1 MKKADAATSVTGFLE
16 ILAAGSMDTSEGVL
30 LIGKTIR
37 SAKETLT
44 DPEFKDLR
52 DRWGRGQ
59 KIWSKLL
66 QIGLDDR
73 LPPLKEHLPTSYTTI
88 HQVHCFTDEELK
100 EALDSGALHPKVSQG
115 VLARWLKEYRFQG
128 STGTVPT
135 EFRPI
140 STVLGP
146 PDLDPEHLNRFKDDL
161 DKLATTYGFKVVH
174 EEENSSVAL
183 RQRRNKDRSNVMVG
197 TLMKDLRSTWDSAP
211 TELKTL
217 FNLKSLDELVQ
228 GQMSD
233 FTGFLNRVRRGRDQF
248 WTFHAHDYIH
258 KIALEYLKTESRGQR
273 FNYRRR
279 LREVAEQ
286 HPHVAEKVQVT
297 LEDWMKY

>member
-1 MKKADAATSVTGFLE
+1 M
-16 ILAAGSMDTSEGVL
+16 
-30 LIGKTIR
+30 
-37 SAKETLT
+37 
-44 DPEFKDLR
+44 KDLR
-52 DRWGRGQ
+52 D
-59 KIWSKLL
+59 
-66 QIGLDDR
+66 
-73 LPPLKEHLPTSYTTI
+73 
-88 HQVHCFTDEELK
+88 
-100 EALDSGALHPKVSQG
+100 
-115 VLARWLKEYRFQG
+115 
-128 STGTVPT
+128 
-135 EFRPI
+135 
-140 STVLGP
+140 
-146 PDLDPEHLNRFKDDL
+146 
-161 DKLATTYGFKVVH
+161 
-174 EEENSSVAL
+174 
-183 RQRRNKDRSNVMVG
+183 
-197 TLMKDLRSTWDSAP
+197 TWDSAP

-297 LEDWMKY
+297 LEDWMEY

>member
-1 MKKADAATSVTGFLE
+1 MPQPRSRDSWRSLLQDPWIHLKGFFSSAKRSGAPRRPLLTPSSKTSVIVG
-16 ILAAGSMDTSEGVL
+16 AEGR
-30 LIGKTIR
+30 R
-37 SAKETLT
+37 S
-44 DPEFKDLR
+44 
-52 DRWGRGQ
+52 GQ
-59 KIWSKLL
+59 NSFRSD
-66 QIGLDDR
+66 DDR

-88 HQVHCFTDEELK
+88 HQVHCLTDEELK

-197 TLMKDLRSTWDSAP
+197 TL
-211 TELKTL
+211 
-217 FNLKSLDELVQ
+217 
-228 GQMSD
+228 
-233 FTGFLNRVRRGRDQF
+233 RRIFG
-248 WTFHAHDYIH
+248 
-258 KIALEYLKTESRGQR
+258 ALGTVLQR
-273 FNYRRR
+273 N
-279 LREVAEQ
+279 
-286 HPHVAEKVQVT
+286 
-297 LEDWMKY
+297 